1 MDTDAK
7 RRSVPAGPQLLTSRL
22 LRRFRIATL
31 SVRSILRAGVT
42 RMRLVFTSHDRKDE
56 LVSVAQLRTAQDVAR
71 ELGNMKGAIMKLGQM
86 ASFVAT
92 NLSSDIRAHLATLQQ
107 AAPPM
112 SWDLVQQQIEAE
124 LGQPPDKIFERIEK
138 TPAAAASIGQV
149 HRALLEDGTPVAVKI
164 QYPGVDKAIET
175 DLENAWVLKLL
186 ISRAFPGVDP
196 NSIFEE
202 FRARLTEELDYR
214 NEATNHRVLEQAWR
228 GDPCVV
234 IPRVFEE
241 LTTKRVLVTQWY
253 EGKKFDDVLAAAQNE
268 KDRIGAEI
276 YRFSQECVG
285 RIHFFSG
292 DPHPGNYIFL
302 DDGRIVFLDFGC
314 MKRLNNE
321 TLRAQK
327 RIVEAARRNDTEA
340 MLESMKEAG
349 YVSTDT
355 TDNQAETIA
364 HFLKT
369 LIAPIVE
376 DKPYRFTPASRA
388 EVARFFTTEDD
399 KAESVRKL
407 WSLPKDLVYFNRLNL
422 GIAGILTALQA
433 RANWHRIYEAAWAD
447 V

>member
-1 MDTDAK
+1 
-7 RRSVPAGPQLLTSRL
+7 
-22 LRRFRIATL
+22 
-31 SVRSILRAGVT
+31 
-42 RMRLVFTSHDRKDE
+42 
-56 LVSVAQLRTAQDVAR
+56 
-71 ELGNMKGAIMKLGQM
+71 
-86 ASFVAT
+86 
-92 NLSSDIRAHLATLQQ
+92 
-107 AAPPM
+107 
-112 SWDLVQQQIEAE
+112 
-124 LGQPPDKIFERIEK
+124 
-138 TPAAAASIGQV
+138 
-149 HRALLEDGTPVAVKI
+149 
-164 QYPGVDKAIET
+164 
-175 DLENAWVLKLL
+175 
-186 ISRAFPGVDP
+186 
-196 NSIFEE
+196 
-202 FRARLTEELDYR
+202 
-214 NEATNHRVLEQAWR
+214 
-228 GDPCVV
+228 
-234 IPRVFEE
+234 
-241 LTTKRVLVTQWY
+241 
-253 EGKKFDDVLAAAQNE
+253 
-268 KDRIGAEI
+268 
-276 YRFSQECVG
+276 
-285 RIHFFSG
+285 
-292 DPHPGNYIFL
+292 
-302 DDGRIVFLDFGC
+302 

-388 EVARFFTTEDD
+388 EVARFFTTDDD